1 MDEKEI
7 KFTVSEEIYDQL
19 VEMVGYQN
27 FRKKLNAEEK
37 VDLEILVRGIIL
49 TFLKKIEQ
57 ATETEE
63 INVNYLKILASN
75 TEYPLRN
82 KLKQYLK
89 NIGMKQAEL
98 AAITNIKKGNLSLI
112 VNNHVQPSLE
122 AFFKIWAA
130 LQYPPIEELFY
141 RDKD

>member
-57 ATETEE
+57 ATEIEE

-82 KLKQYLK
+82 
-89 NIGMKQAEL
+89 I
-98 AAITNIKKGNLSLI
+98 
-112 VNNHVQPSLE
+112 
-122 AFFKIWAA
+122 
-130 LQYPPIEELFY
+130 
-141 RDKD
+141 

>member
-49 TFLKKIEQ
+49 TFLKR
-57 ATETEE
+57 
-63 INVNYLKILASN
+63 L
-75 TEYPLRN
+75 N
-82 KLKQYLK
+82 KPQK
-89 NIGMKQAEL
+89 
-98 AAITNIKKGNLSLI
+98 
-112 VNNHVQPSLE
+112 LE
-122 AFFKIWAA
+122 R
-130 LQYPPIEELFY
+130 LM
-141 RDKD
+141 

>member
-7 KFTVSEEIYDQL
+7 IFTVSEEIYDQL

-57 ATETEE
+57 ATEIEE
-63 INVNYLKILASN
+63 ININYLKLLASDTGN
-75 TEYPLRN
+75 PLRN
-82 KLKQYLK
+82 KLRQYLK
-89 NIGMKQAEL
+89 KIGMKQTEL
-98 AAITNIKKGNLSLI
+98 AAITNIKKGI
-112 VNNHVQPSLE
+112 
-122 AFFKIWAA
+122 
-130 LQYPPIEELFY
+130 
-141 RDKD
+141 

>member
-7 KFTVSEEIYDQL
+7 IFTVSEEIYDQL
-19 VEMVGYQN
+19 IEIIRYQN
-27 FRKKLNAEEK
+27 FRKKKKKKKK

-57 ATETEE
+57 ATEIEE
-63 INVNYLKILASN
+63 ININYLKLLASDTGN
-75 TEYPLRN
+75 PLRN
-82 KLKQYLK
+82 KLRQYLK
-89 NIGMKQAEL
+89 KIGMKQTEL